1 MKVFE
6 YPTWN
11 ILKRN
16 ERSCNELKLHGK
28 WKKII
33 VWARAQTEQRKFNK
47 AYRVLRSFY
56 KTIKHH
62 YQRSLNPTCGETKRF
77 ENRLWIPKIRIFV
90 ALGDA
95 FKWYRKNPLVWP
107 FASFLQKRFRAKK
120 SKFKDLK
127 FAQFGENT
135 TQ

>member
-1 MKVFE
+1 MKVFRVQG
-6 YPTWN
+6 T

-77 ENRLWIPKIRIFV
+77 ENRLWIPKIRMFV

-95 FKWYRKNPLVWP
+95 FKWYRKNLSCDLSPVFCRSDLE
-107 FASFLQKRFRAKK
+107 QKK